1 MCLILVN
8 IPTIKEG
15 LSVLCCPSG
24 VGYGGVSREAL
35 EGGVMYI
42 HISDLLFCTAE
53 INTTS
58 YSNYMPIF
66 EKRRA
71 IIGIS

>member
-1 MCLILVN
+1 
-8 IPTIKEG
+8 
-15 LSVLCCPSG
+15 
-24 VGYGGVSREAL
+24 
-35 EGGVMYI
+35 MYI

-66 EKRRA
+66 KKEGLSLVFHEFIK
-71 IIGIS
+71 